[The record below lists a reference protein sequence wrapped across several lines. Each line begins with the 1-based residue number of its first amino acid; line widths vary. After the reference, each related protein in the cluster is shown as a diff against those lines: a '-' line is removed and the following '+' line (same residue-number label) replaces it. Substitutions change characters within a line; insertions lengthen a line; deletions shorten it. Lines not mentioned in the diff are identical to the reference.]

1 MTQTIGI
8 IGTGMIGGQL
18 ARLSVAAGFNV
29 ILSNSRSPDSIKDLV
44 GELGERA
51 RAATPPDAARASDL
65 VVAAIPFGV
74 YTKLPAEALVG
85 KIVIDTMNY
94 YPERDGIMREVKT
107 DTISTSELVQRHL
120 SESSVVKALNNMDY
134 IRLFTCGRPK
144 GSPERSAIP
153 AAGDK
158 SQGKLTP
165 EEADSYFMQAPGAV
179 VTSEQVKALL
189 AKAVRHD
196 KMAGS
201 MAAFRES
208 L

>member
-18 ARLSVAAGFNV
+18 ARLSVAAGLNV
-29 ILSNSRSPDSIKDLV
+29 ILSNSRSPDSITDLV

-51 RAATPPDAARASDL
+51 RAATPPDAVRASDL

-94 YPERDGIMREVKT
+94 PERDGIMPEVKT

-120 SESSVVKALNNMDY
+120 SESYVIKALNNLDY
-134 IRLFTCGRPK
+134 IRLVTCARPK
-144 GSPERSAIP
+144 GSSDRSAVP
-153 AAGDK
+153 VAGDNA
-158 SQGKLTP
+158 
-165 EEADSYFMQAPGAV
+165 E
-179 VTSEQVKALL
+179 
-189 AKAVRHD
+189 AKAVVMQFVD
-196 KMAGS
+196 AIGYDAVDMGA
-201 MAAFRES
+201 
-208 L
+208 